1 MVKNSTKKS
10 IIAVGLLRDHVES
23 LDRVVQRAV
32 TYLEIEVEEKTFILS
47 IQVLHQHIVARS

>member
-32 TYLEIEVEEKTFILS
+32 TYLEIEVEEKTFI
-47 IQVLHQHIVARS
+47 